1 MLVSRSF
8 QRLLVALALVLFITG
23 MLAYHNSLLRLVR
36 DSQLK
41 SSLPSFKDATTLP
54 HGERVDIRDA
64 EPVYASFLSPKN
76 STLGFEAIR
85 YINLDYRWDRDDS
98 IRLQAALTEI
108 SPKKFSAVKSTDI
121 RDKGISPISNDVAI
135 QPTQLACFRS
145 HANLW
150 SEMIENNWSTM
161 LVLEADAAWDLAVK
175 SIMSRMSAALNAL
188 LQSTNATE
196 NDPYSHE
203 QWDMISLGHCFDGP
217 SNMNDNVIYSDP
229 DVQENQ
235 AFFGKTLENERVI
248 RRSGGP
254 ACTTAY
260 AVSQSGA
267 RKLLARSALDMN
279 KPIDLIISDLVSS
292 GQVTAFS
299 THPVVFTQLAFR
311 DGLGLSEKNS
321 DVDQREAEENG
332 LYSDEYRQNW
342 EQAYKDRSVWAT
354 AEIYRHSTLKHPAFD
369 YIGKTFFKDAS
380 PDIDTELW
388 WPDKAGENSGV
399 VIVEAT
405 VMAPEDETEDKAAV
419 KTKVHSEE
427 TSDKP
432 DTTKST
438 HKGLET
444 KPSTTA

>member
-8 QRLLVALALVLFITG
+8 QRLLVALALVIFVAG

-36 DSQLK
+36 DNQLK
-41 SSLPSFKDATTLP
+41 SSLSSFKDATALP
-54 HGERVDIRDA
+54 HGEKVDIRDG
-64 EPVYASFLSPKN
+64 ESVFASFSSPKN

-98 IRLQAALTEI
+98 IRLQAALTGI
-108 SPKKFSAVKSTDI
+108 SPIKSSAVASSDI
-121 RDKGISPISNDVAI
+121 REKGISPISNDVAI
-135 QPTQLACFRS
+135 QATQLACFRS

-161 LVLEADAAWDLAVK
+161 LILEADAAWDLAIK
-175 SIMSRMSAALNAL
+175 PIMSRMSAALNAL

-196 NDPYSHE
+196 KDPYSHE

-217 SNMNDNVIYSDP
+217 SNMNDNLIYSDP
-229 DVQENQ
+229 DVQDNQ
-235 AFFGKTLENERVI
+235 SFFGQKLENERVI

-292 GQVTAFS
+292 GQVTAYS

-321 DVDQREAEENG
+321 DVDQREAETEG
-332 LYSDEYRQNW
+332 LYSEEYRKNW
-342 EQAYKDRSVWAT
+342 EQAYKDRSVWST

-369 YIGKTFFKDAS
+369 YIGKSFFKDTT
-380 PDIDTELW
+380 PDIEVELW
-388 WPDKAGENSGV
+388 WPDKAAEGSGV
-399 VIVEAT
+399 VIVETT
-405 VMAPEDETEDKAAV
+405 VMTPEDKTETTTDV
-419 KTKVHSEE
+419 KTESHSN
-427 TSDKP
+427 K
-432 DTTKST
+432 
-438 HKGLET
+438 
-444 KPSTTA
+444 